1 MISFF
6 GCCELSTVDR
16 EDCDCHDFRDFVA
29 FGIRVRPMG
38 GLKLRLLK
46 LITAASTALIL
57 AMPVSAQQ
65 QGGTLKVAL
74 HPEPPSAVAGI
85 SGLGSAQILY
95 SKIYEG
101 LFTYD
106 FDLTPRGLL
115 ADSWVVSDDNLKLT
129 VQLKQGVT
137 WHDGEAFDAD
147 DVVTSYNVFAKANP
161 NLAVLAAQINSVTA
175 TGPHEVVFDLKQPM
189 PALIYGMA
197 LGGMAII
204 PDHIYGGEASFRE
217 NPKNDTPIG
226 TGPFKM
232 AEWEKGNFIK
242 LERNGDYHVDGQPY
256 LDDLY
261 FVIIPDSQGRSV
273 AFEQGTIDVVSAS
286 NLELFDVER
295 LSKTK
300 NAKITS
306 KGWEFFGPHAFM
318 WINNDKAPFDD
329 QNFRQ
334 ALNYAMDKEFIRDV
348 VFSGLA
354 KPTKGPI
361 GSRTRFFDEATEAYA
376 YDPDKARELIKASS
390 YDGRE
395 IQLMPASFLGSSWS
409 RLAEYQVQAYKDVG
423 INATLNSMDP
433 GSFLKK
439 LAERD
444 YDMGQMYLYQR
455 GDPAIGVSRNFLSI
469 AAKAGSPWNNVA
481 MYTDEETDKLLNGAD
496 SAIDEATRAELYSK
510 AQRRIAQ
517 QAPVVWLAE
526 LDFPTLYKDRV
537 KDLIVNGTG
546 LSSNFAGVYIEE

>member
-1 MISFF
+1 MSH
-6 GCCELSTVDR
+6 R
-16 EDCDCHDFRDFVA
+16 
-29 FGIRVRPMG
+29 
-38 GLKLRLLK
+38 
-46 LITAASTALIL
+46 
-57 AMPVSAQQ
+57 
-65 QGGTLKVAL
+65 
-74 HPEPPSAVAGI
+74 
-85 SGLGSAQILY
+85 
-95 SKIYEG
+95 
-101 LFTYD
+101 
-106 FDLTPRGLL
+106 
-115 ADSWVVSDDNLKLT
+115 
-129 VQLKQGVT
+129 
-137 WHDGEAFDAD
+137 HDGEAFDSA
-147 DVVTSYNVFAKANP
+147 DVVTSYNVFSKANP
-161 NLAVLAAQINSVTA
+161 NLAVLAAQINSATA
-175 TGPHEVVFDLKQPM
+175 TGTHEVVFDLKQPM

-204 PDHIYGGEASFRE
+204 PDHIYGGDASFRE

-273 AFEQGTIDVVSAS
+273 AFEQGAIDVVSAS
-286 NLELFDVER
+286 NLELFDVDR

-300 NAKITS
+300 NANITNQ
-306 KGWEFFGPHAFM
+306 GWEFFGPHAFM
-318 WINNDKAPFDD
+318 WINNEKAPFDD

-334 ALNYAMDKEFIRDV
+334 AMNYAMDKAFIRDV

-354 KPTKGPI
+354 KPTKGAV
-361 GSRTRFFDEATEAYA
+361 GSRTRFFDDATEAYD
-376 YDPDKARELIKASS
+376 YNPDKARELVAASN

-395 IQLMPASFLGSSWS
+395 IKLIPASFLGSSWA
-409 RLAEYQVQAYKDVG
+409 RLAEYQVQAFKDVG
-423 INATLNSMDP
+423 INATLDAMDV

-455 GDPAIGVSRNFLSI
+455 GDPAIGVSRNFLSST
-469 AAKAGSPWNNVA
+469 AVAGSPWNNVA
-481 MYTDEETDKLLNGAD
+481 MYKDPEADKLLMAAD
-496 SAIDEATRAELYSK
+496 ASTDEAERAELYSK
-510 AQRRIAQ
+510 AQRRIAE

-537 KDLIVNGTG
+537 KDLIVDGSG